1 MKIPIVCRETQVA
14 LMASRIRQTQFL
26 VFKTVFPFVVKYAP
40 KAVYAKSFDKTIAHA
55 IYNLPILDGI
65 GRVYGYK

>member
-1 MKIPIVCRETQVA
+1 MEISIVRREAQVA
-14 LMASRIRQTQFL
+14 LIASRIRQTQFL

-40 KAVYAKSFDKTIAHA
+40 KAVCAKSFGKTIAHG

-65 GRVYGYK
+65 ERVYGYK